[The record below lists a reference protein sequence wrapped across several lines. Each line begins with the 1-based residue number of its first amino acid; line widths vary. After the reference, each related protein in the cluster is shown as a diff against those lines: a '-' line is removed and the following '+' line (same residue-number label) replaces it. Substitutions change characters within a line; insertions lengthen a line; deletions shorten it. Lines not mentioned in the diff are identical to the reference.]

1 MSSFNN
7 ENNNNS
13 STNAHSKE
21 AFPLYTVFKD
31 DSIPIEEKL
40 SLLTRFKGHVKKELV
55 NESSIQAYFTAL
67 LFVSGHYAYHSYP
80 RLITLSHSSLCYLI
94 KRVAMQSPVQFNDTL
109 VEELLNHLI
118 FQLPNEKKFWLPSI
132 KAIEA
137 IYLVNPLKIQAILAS
152 FLQRPNENQ
161 SEDDLNRIKSTLL
174 TIDELIQ
181 INEKN
186 NSNHL
191 QLLRFFMLSFT
202 NLLNNNLNEHAND
215 DNNNIVIELI
225 FDIMY
230 KYLKN
235 DEGNSQDL
243 MNGFLN
249 DLEVGRFK
257 QKFMSL
263 IKSQDQDQSQ
273 EDKSALFEEDYEFQL
288 LLNEAKLPQLSNN
301 LSNKD
306 PSAKKDY
313 DSLNLL
319 QQDLE
324 SLLVPFQN
332 IKETEQNWKSRQ
344 SNVIELDKIISG
356 NAPKDSPEEFVTIM
370 KEVQLIELIS
380 RATSSL
386 RTTLS
391 LAALLFLKRL
401 IHILNDHLPLSI
413 LDQIFTIFKNLLS
426 STKKISSQTA
436 FHCLITLII
445 DINHF
450 HNKLFQLSFLLI
462 NEKTVTP
469 RFCSAILLR
478 SFLVKFNDSNLPSNN
493 SNTTSPT
500 SKLENNLIYI
510 EEWLKK
516 GISDSQTTVREAMRL
531 TFWYFYKCYPTN
543 AKKLLNS
550 SFSPQLKKATEL
562 AIPAHLNINYQLSR
576 VPSTTSASAAA
587 TMSRLYSQSS
597 NSSSRR
603 VSLLEQKRHFPSY
616 AQPTQS
622 SSTSL
627 LNMPAVAAGGGV
639 IATKLSNKFKTN
651 LRSTSEYS
659 SKENEKRTRHQDTSN
674 PTANSNTNNGNN
686 QIKRKVSAPPSSIT
700 TTKATENYANLEDF
714 SSNQIDL
721 TDELSNSYTN
731 TLMKKYM
738 DKNDISISSSPKSS
752 KSSNKTVEYENFYK
766 KFNNASS
773 SSQLKDMLQFLQKE
787 LLLAPQQLS
796 SPPSDTKLEISKI
809 LEKLHQTMIK
819 SPYDF
824 KPFLDIPNFINQVPL
839 NYLLELYSIND
850 FDCAEILKTKTDSDN
865 TSQTTN
871 LIISV
876 VELFNFIDSNNCTPD
891 SKLYYMKYK
900 TIFFNYNFK
909 LLLELFRGLNSKN
922 DGPLRLC
929 IKDLIPKTL
938 TSLFKIYGKEFDYTL
953 YFNLIFEIY
962 EFDKERFSSLL
973 TDFEIV
979 STKMKICRELEK
991 KDPNFKIENIIS
1003 RESSVNFTPIDDNK
1017 LDKDDSLDEEADE
1030 NDVKKYM
1037 EMTMINPFR
1046 NLGSDKTLELKN
1058 NIDQK
1063 RSSSTNSVV
1072 IHDDIEKDKK
1082 LSEMTKIVSVYQLD
1096 HPNSVKEEDDQDM
1109 ETSLKSDLNLSEI
1122 FQNGTD
1128 TTEKQAKDDNEPTV
1142 KFSTDPP
1149 KIINEPGKPIV
1160 KKHIETENENGSEND
1175 KPNLET
1181 MSPIKIDRDEN
1192 MDRKQ
1197 KTTLKRE
1204 REPVLT
1210 EQDINSKKIK
1220 LETGK
1225 KSGKVHFPIMNDF
1238 PKDSLTMYEIS
1249 HLLMVDSIGNSSM
1262 DFDVYFSHM
1271 LKAINRIKSGSF
1283 TMKHVN
1289 YLIEP
1294 LIICFQNTKMM
1305 NWLLSENGFDELLAV
1320 AIMLLKSTDDTPSI
1334 PSKIS
1339 SKSII
1344 LVHNLLVWKKFLNKE
1359 SGNADDDGVSL
1370 RMSFEEVWE
1379 QILLM
1384 LNKLSDNGNE
1394 IYKLAQ
1400 EFRDNLIQS
1409 HYFKKHSATRIL
1421 SMLVT
1426 EIQPDTAGVKETFL
1440 IETLSK
1446 MLLSPTIRTQLKK
1459 SNISE
1464 IIQTMSYFIIGS
1476 DNTSWNFTS
1485 AMVLA
1490 HSLRHLQST
1499 LDCNE
1504 QETEQLFDCLPK
1516 DVFRMIM
1523 FIASN
1528 E

>member
-7 ENNNNS
+7 ETNNNS
-13 STNAHSKE
+13 NTNAHPNE

-31 DSIPIEEKL
+31 DSVPIEEKL

-67 LFVSGHYAYHSYP
+67 LFVSRHYTYRSYP

-94 KRVAMQSPVQFNDTL
+94 KRVAMQSPEQFNDML

-118 FQLPNEKKFWLPSI
+118 FELPNEKKFWLPSI

-243 MNGFLN
+243 MSGFLN
-249 DLEVGRFK
+249 DLELGKFK
-257 QKFMSL
+257 QKFLSL
-263 IKSQDQDQSQ
+263 TKSQDQDQSQ
-273 EDKSALFEEDYEFQL
+273 EDKSALFDEDYEFQL

-306 PSAKKDY
+306 PSAKKNY

-324 SLLVPFQN
+324 GLLVPFQN

-344 SNVIELDKIISG
+344 SNVVELDKIISG
-356 NAPKDSPEEFVTIM
+356 NVPKDNPEEFVTIM

-478 SFLVKFNDSNLPSNN
+478 SFLVKFNDTNLSSGN

-531 TFWYFYKCYPTN
+531 TFWYFYKCYPAN

-550 SFSPQLKKATEL
+550 SFTPQLKKATEL
-562 AIPAHLNINYQLSR
+562 TIPAHLNINYQLSR
-576 VPSTTSASAAA
+576 VPSTASATASA

-627 LNMPAVAAGGGV
+627 LNLPAVAAGGGV
-639 IATKLSNKFKTN
+639 IANKLSNKFKTN

-659 SKENEKRTRHQDTSN
+659 SKENEKRSRHHDTSN
-674 PTANSNTNNGNN
+674 PTTNTNTNNGNN
-686 QIKRKVSAPPSSIT
+686 PVKRKVSAPPSSIASS
-700 TTKATENYANLEDF
+700 KANENYGVLEDF

-721 TDELSNSYTN
+721 TDELSNSYSN

-738 DKNDISISSSPKSS
+738 DKNDISISSSPKPS
-752 KSSNKTVEYENFYK
+752 KISNKTGEYEDFYK
-766 KFNNASS
+766 RFNDASS
-773 SSQLKDMLQFLQKE
+773 STQFKDMLQFLQKE
-787 LLLAPQQLS
+787 LLLAPQHSS
-796 SPPSDTKLEISKI
+796 SPPSTKKLEISKI
-809 LEKLHQTMIK
+809 MEKLHQIMIK
-819 SPYDF
+819 SPHDF
-824 KPFLDIPNFINQVPL
+824 KPFLNIPNFIKQVPL
-839 NYLLELYSIND
+839 NYLLELYSINN
-850 FDCAEILKTKTDSDN
+850 FDCAEILKNETDSESP
-865 TSQTTN
+865 SQTAN
-871 LIISV
+871 LIISI
-876 VELFNFIDSNNCTPD
+876 VELFNFINSNNCTPD

-900 TIFFNYNFK
+900 TTFFNYNFT
-909 LLLELFRGLNSKN
+909 LLLELFRGLNNTN
-922 DGPLRLC
+922 DGTLRLC

-953 YFNLIFEIY
+953 YSNLTFEIY
-962 EFDKERFSSLL
+962 KFDKEGFSTLL

-991 KDPNFKIENIIS
+991 KDPDFKIEKIIS
-1003 RESSVNFTPIDDNK
+1003 RESSVNFTPIDENK
-1017 LDKDDSLDEEADE
+1017 LEKDDDLDEEADE

-1037 EMTMINPFR
+1037 EMTMINPFK

-1058 NIDQK
+1058 NMDQK

-1096 HPNSVKEEDDQDM
+1096 QPNSVKEEDDQDM

-1122 FQNGTD
+1122 FQNGND
-1128 TTEKQAKDDNEPTV
+1128 AEKRLKEDNEPTV
-1142 KFSTDPP
+1142 KFSTEPP
-1149 KIINEPGKPIV
+1149 KIINEPGKPAV
-1160 KKHIETENENGSEND
+1160 KKHIETENENGSENE
-1175 KPNLET
+1175 KLNLET

-1197 KTTLKRE
+1197 KNSLKRE
-1204 REPVLT
+1204 RDPVLT

-1225 KSGKVHFPIMNDF
+1225 RSEKVHFPIMNDF
-1238 PKDSLTMYEIS
+1238 PKDSLTLYEIS

-1262 DFDVYFSHM
+1262 DFDVYFNHM

-1294 LIICFQNTKMM
+1294 LIICFQNTKMI

-1320 AIMLLKSTDDTPSI
+1320 AVMLLKATDDKPSI

-1359 SGNADDDGVSL
+1359 CGNPDDDGVSL
-1370 RMSFEEVWE
+1370 RISFEEVWD

-1384 LNKLSDNGNE
+1384 LNKLSDYGNE

-1400 EFRDNLIQS
+1400 EFRDNLMQS

-1426 EIQPDTAGVKETFL
+1426 EIQPETAGVKETFL

-1464 IIQTMSYFIIGS
+1464 IIQTMSYFITGS

-1490 HSLRHLQST
+1490 HSLRHLQSV